1 MGRRVNEIV
10 AWSPRLLVFCLLAG
24 GPATAQVPKEPP
36 ATRWIPSL
44 AITGG
49 ATFQDQSSSVSSMCQ
64 VGGFGLPPS
73 VGNCSGYPDG
83 FPVAGPGPAPLR
95 PERSGS
101 ERAVSPFVGGSLQ
114 LLTPAIP
121 IPTRPRFFIQGEI
134 LPTFATDRNIAA
146 EGDPDGVS
154 APLAQNTGFIEG
166 PLQFS
171 QPEFVGVGSRT
182 TSTVETLVYG
192 ASAGLA
198 FPFELLGRRL
208 WLKPSVGWL
217 RYEVQVEG
225 TVEAGL
231 KDDIPLIPGPN
242 TRDCTFVPNPAFP
255 GPPGVPTPQ
264 FLAAP
269 CSGIGLSGSDS
280 LWLQGVG
287 PGLAL
292 ELDAA
297 RWGPIGASLYI
308 DAAAYKILGDR
319 DLSFTSSV
327 TYDTNLGRIPADTY
341 TANWSFSADPW
352 IYRAGV
358 GIRFSWLGRPGR

>member
-1 MGRRVNEIV
+1 MARRVNEIL
-10 AWSPRLLVFCLLAG
+10 ALGAPALVLCLLTG
-24 GPATAQVPKEPP
+24 GPATGQVPKEAP

-49 ATFQDQSSSVSSMCQ
+49 ATFQDQSSSVDSMCQ

-83 FPVAGPGPAPLR
+83 FPTPGPGPAPLR
-95 PERSGS
+95 PAESGN
-101 ERAVSPFVGGSLQ
+101 ERAVSPFVGGNLQ
-114 LLTPAIP
+114 LLTPEIP
-121 IPTRPRFFIQGEI
+121 IPTRPRFFVQGEL
-134 LPTFATDRNIAA
+134 LPTFATDRNIASEGNA
-146 EGDPDGVS
+146 EGVS
-154 APLAQNTGFIEG
+154 VPIFTTGASQG
-166 PLQFS
+166 LPRPPTQFS
-171 QPEFVGVGSRT
+171 QNEFVGAGSRT

-192 ASAGLA
+192 ASVGLA

-225 TVEAGL
+225 TVDAGI
-231 KDDIPLIPGPN
+231 KDDLPQMPGPN
-242 TRDCTFVPNPAFP
+242 ARDCTFLPDATNP
-255 GPPGVPTPQ
+255 VT
-264 FLAAP
+264 AA
-269 CSGIGLSGSDS
+269 CAGISLDGSES
-280 LWLQGVG
+280 TWLQGVG

-292 ELDAA
+292 EMDAA
-297 RWGPIGASLYI
+297 RWGPIGASLYL
-308 DAAAYKILGDR
+308 DARAYKILGDR
-319 DLSFTSSV
+319 EVSFSSSV

-341 TANWSFSADPW
+341 SANWSWSADPW